1 MIVFGKLAADI
12 RQKEALEREIEE
24 LEREAGS
31 IDNDYSLN
39 LNKLHT
45 VLHLLEDLTQD
56 SWDYNSLVILLD

>member
-56 SWDYNSLVILLD
+56 S